1 MIRNLSLL
9 LAATALQGCATIMH
23 GSSQSL
29 AVFTEPAGASCKLE
43 RDGIMIGSIAPTP
56 GTVRIDKSKNDILV
70 TCTREGFE
78 TTAIR
83 HVSEFGGATIANA
96 LVGGLIGVAV
106 DAASGANFPYPPE
119 ARLILQP
126 PGAPPV
132 VQPTPAR
139 VHPENAPPKTQ

>member
-1 MIRNLSLL
+1 MQYPRLAILALLSLP
-9 LAATALQGCATIMH
+9 GCATIMH
-23 GSSQSL
+23 GSTQSL
-29 AVFTEPAGASCKLE
+29 AVITEPPGAACKLE
-43 RDGIMIGSIAPTP
+43 RDGVMIGSVAPTP

-70 TCTREGFE
+70 TCNREGFE

-96 LVGGLIGVAV
+96 VVGGLIGVAV
-106 DAASGANFPYPPE
+106 DAASGANFPYPTE

-132 VQPTPAR
+132 VQPTPAT
-139 VHPENAPPKTQ
+139 VHPENKPNRTP